1 MCKTFSSLPEDR
13 AADPEN
19 GHELT
24 AKWESGASPQ
34 GLQSIMKPR
43 VSLGIAENLELRGIL
58 QVLRK
63 RLIQEMLPLLMLTV
77 LGFLVL
83 GYHPGFEDDGVY
95 LTAIKADL
103 NPALYPHDSD
113 FFRLQ
118 MQASVFDT
126 GMADFVRWTGIPLA
140 WSELFWQFAA
150 LFLIL
155 WACRRIAAQI
165 FERASAQWAAV
176 AMVAAVFSLPVA
188 GTALGIAD
196 QHLHPR
202 NLATALILWGVAWI
216 LEARRGKNQRWLAV
230 PVLLMALVL
239 HPIMATLGI
248 SFSVF
253 LSLALFR
260 RVPVRVPL
268 AEGTAAAVI
277 PLGWVFAPANPSWRL
292 ALASKSYYSLY
303 RWTWYEWVGA
313 LAPLSLFWLLW
324 RVTAERDGD
333 ALEQRSQ
340 SPLRNPLEV
349 NQPVRALPAL
359 ELSERERLAR
369 FSLAVFGY
377 GVFQLVVAVALLA
390 PESLVRL
397 EPFQPMRFLHL
408 VYIFMALV
416 GGGLLGQFLLKQ
428 HLGRWAVF
436 LLVFNGG
443 MFIAQWELID
453 EGAHLE
459 LPGVT
464 TSNPW
469 LQAFGWIRGNT
480 PKDAYFALDPNYLA
494 APGEGFH
501 GFRALAERSQLA
513 DWIKDTSVVTEVP
526 SLAPLWRRQQLA
538 ETGWKHF
545 ELGDF
550 ERLKAEFGVDWVL
563 VLYPQTAALDCRWHN
578 GQLAVCRIP

>member
-1 MCKTFSSLPEDR
+1 MG
-13 AADPEN
+13 N
-19 GHELT
+19 
-24 AKWESGASPQ
+24 Q
-34 GLQSIMKPR
+34 
-43 VSLGIAENLELRGIL
+43 ENLELRGML

-63 RLIQEMLPLLMLTV
+63 RLIQEMLPLLMLTM

-95 LTAIKADL
+95 LTAVKADL
-103 NPALYPHDSD
+103 NPALYPHDSE

-118 MQASVFDT
+118 MQASVFDK

-140 WSELFWQFAA
+140 WSELLGQFVA
-150 LFLIL
+150 LFVIL

-165 FERASAQWAAV
+165 FERASAHWAAV

-202 NLATALILWGVAWI
+202 NLATALILLSVAWI
-216 LEARRGKNQRWLAV
+216 LEGRRPKDQRWLAV
-230 PVLLMALVL
+230 PALLMALL
-239 HPIMATLGI
+239 IHPIMATLGI

-253 LSLALFR
+253 LSLALLKR
-260 RVPVRVPL
+260 APVRVPV
-268 AEGTAAAVI
+268 AEVSAAAI
-277 PLGWVFAPANPSWRL
+277 PLGWIFAPANPSWRL

-303 RWTWYEWVGA
+303 QWTWYEWLGA

-324 RVTAERDGD
+324 RVTAEGDRD
-333 ALEQRSQ
+333 ALKEGSRI
-340 SPLRNPLEV
+340 PLPNLLEANV
-349 NQPVRALPAL
+349 PVG
-359 ELSERERLAR
+359 ELSERGRLAR

-416 GGGLLGQFLLKQ
+416 GGGLLGQFLLKE
-428 HLGRWAVF
+428 HVGRWAVF
-436 LLVFNGG
+436 LLVFNGA
-443 MFIAQWELID
+443 MFCAQWELVD

-459 LPGVT
+459 LPGIT
-464 TSNPW
+464 TANPW
-469 LQAFGWIRGNT
+469 LQAFGWIRENT
-480 PKDAYFALDPNYLA
+480 PESAYFALDPNYLA

-501 GFRALAERSQLA
+501 GFRALAERSQMA

-526 SLAPLWRRQQLA
+526 ILAPLWRSQQLA

-545 ELGDF
+545 KLGDF

-563 VLYPQTAALDCRWHN
+563 VLNLQTAGLDCRWHN
-578 GQLAVCRIP
+578 GELAVCRIP

>member
-1 MCKTFSSLPEDR
+1 MG
-13 AADPEN
+13 N
-19 GHELT
+19 
-24 AKWESGASPQ
+24 Q
-34 GLQSIMKPR
+34 
-43 VSLGIAENLELRGIL
+43 ENLELRGML

-63 RLIQEMLPLLMLTV
+63 RLIQEMLPLLMLTM

-95 LTAIKADL
+95 LTAVKADL
-103 NPALYPHDSD
+103 NPALYPHDSE

-118 MQASVFDT
+118 MQASVFDK
-126 GMADFVRWTGIPLA
+126 GMADFVRWTRIPLA
-140 WSELFWQFAA
+140 WSELLWQFVA
-150 LFLIL
+150 LFVIL
-155 WACRRIAAQI
+155 FACRRIAAQI
-165 FERASAQWAAV
+165 FARASAQWAAV

-202 NLATALILWGVAWI
+202 NLATALILLSVAWI
-216 LEARRGKNQRWLAV
+216 LEGRRPKDQRWLAV
-230 PVLLMALVL
+230 ALLLMALL
-239 HPIMATLGI
+239 IHPIMATLGI

-253 LSLALFR
+253 LSLALLKKA
-260 RVPVRVPL
+260 PVRVRV
-268 AEGTAAAVI
+268 AEVSSAVVF
-277 PLGWVFAPANPSWRL
+277 PLGWIFAPANPSWRL

-303 RWTWYEWVGA
+303 QWTWYEWLGA

-324 RVTAERDGD
+324 RVTAQGD
-333 ALEQRSQ
+333 QDAPQEGSRIRLQV
-340 SPLRNPLEV
+340 PLE
-349 NQPVRALPAL
+349 AKLPL
-359 ELSERERLAR
+359 VELSERGQLARLSLAR

-377 GVFQLVVAVALLA
+377 GVFQLVLAVALLA
-390 PESLVRL
+390 PQSLVRL

-416 GGGLLGQFLLKQ
+416 GGGLLGQFLLKE
-428 HLGRWAVF
+428 HVGRWAVF
-436 LLVFNGG
+436 LLVFNGA
-443 MFIAQWELID
+443 MFWAQWELVD

-464 TSNPW
+464 TANPW
-469 LQAFGWIRGNT
+469 LQAFGWIRENT
-480 PKDAYFALDPNYLA
+480 PESAYFALDPNYLA

-501 GFRALAERSQLA
+501 GFRALAERSQMA

-526 SLAPLWRRQQLA
+526 ILAPLWRSQQLA

-545 ELGDF
+545 KLSDF

-563 VLYPQTAALDCRWHN
+563 VLNLQTAGLDCRWHN
-578 GQLAVCRIP
+578 GELAVCRIP